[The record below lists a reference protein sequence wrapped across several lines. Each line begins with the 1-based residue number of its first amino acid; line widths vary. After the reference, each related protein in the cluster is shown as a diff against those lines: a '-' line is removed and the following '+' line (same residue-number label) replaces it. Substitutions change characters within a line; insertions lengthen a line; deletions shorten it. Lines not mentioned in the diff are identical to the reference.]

1 MSYTYSESTVFTI
14 SHARH
19 IVAKVGT
26 DLKRIQRF
34 YYQPSDDQIVEYVI
48 EAIELVKAG
57 YLDTVTYGFWRN
69 GNWIEPTV
77 RYTAREIMD
86 GRLEDDDP
94 GKIRPGASVEGA
106 SFYSYLNY
114 SYSWRLLTTLQK
126 DDFKSRLPFQ
136 RATRSAPGVE
146 GRFIRDLIYSA
157 GGRALNRSSLRSF

>member
-1 MSYTYSESTVFTI
+1 MSYTYSESTTFTI
-14 SHARH
+14 SHAKH

-34 YYQPSDDQIVEYVI
+34 YDQPSDDQIVEYVI

-57 YLDTVTYGFWRN
+57 YLDTVTYGFRRH

-77 RYTAREIMD
+77 RYTAIEIMD
-86 GRLEDDDP
+86 VRLDDDDP
-94 GKIRPGASVEGA
+94 GKIRPGASVVGA

-114 SYSWRLLTTLQK
+114 SYSWRLLTTSQK

-136 RATRSAPGVE
+136 RVTRSALGVE
-146 GRFIRDLIYSA
+146 GRFIRDLTYSA
-157 GGRALNRSSLRSF
+157 GGRALNRSSLRSL